1 MNKIASKSKELTVQT
16 DVQKKLSLIEE
27 KIKNMNIISSTPFK
41 TNGNFRFDEFSGVST
56 FNIHH
61 ATIIDILIKVLA
73 DISLKEE
80 AYNKVYTEE
89 LRQKSFP
96 VCKIFQFSVTDWRH
110 DVKLRLNIL
119 LQQDRLKRLNEAKE
133 KLIPFLTE
141 NDRLASA
148 LQEVDDLL

>member
-1 MNKIASKSKELTVQT
+1 MNKIASKSKGLTIQT
-16 DVQKKLSLIEE
+16 EVQKKLSSIEE
-27 KIKNMNIISSTPFK
+27 KIRNMEITSSTPFK

-56 FNIHH
+56 FNIQNV
-61 ATIIDILIKVLA
+61 TIIDTLIKVLA
-73 DISLKEE
+73 DINLKEE

-89 LRQKSFP
+89 LQQKSFP

-119 LQQDRLKRLNEAKE
+119 LQQDRLKRLNEVKA

-148 LQEVDDLL
+148 LQEVNDLL